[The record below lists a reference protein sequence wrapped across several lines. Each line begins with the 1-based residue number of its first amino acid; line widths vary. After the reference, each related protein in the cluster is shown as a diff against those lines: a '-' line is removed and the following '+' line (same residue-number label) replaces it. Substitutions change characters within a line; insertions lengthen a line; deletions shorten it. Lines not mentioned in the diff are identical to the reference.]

1 MIAYQHYHAGRYD
14 EAHERFR
21 QALETCRRFGYQRG
35 IAKGLLAMGNSAL
48 AKKLYP
54 EARQHYGDAIALN
67 KSLGQLGAAAYA
79 VYQSAIVAHRE
90 GHLDDAERDYN
101 EAGDYA
107 RKEKDRVLEAAVLA
121 QLAKLM
127 LDKGDRQA
135 AERNAKKALEQAHD
149 LDDHLTR
156 VTAACTLGLLQE
168 TSGQDANAHET
179 RVAAG
184 NARATIKGVQDQ
196 IATLEKISE
205 VIVSVSFGEE
215 THTSRDLDRGSPR
228 INFPDRIIGDSIDL
242 TYSDREPGGFGR
254 GGGRSDDDSG
264 GGGFG
269 GGFTDGNF

>member
-1 MIAYQHYHAGRYD
+1 
-14 EAHERFR
+14 
-21 QALETCRRFGYQRG
+21 
-35 IAKGLLAMGNSAL
+35 
-48 AKKLYP
+48 
-54 EARQHYGDAIALN
+54 
-67 KSLGQLGAAAYA
+67 
-79 VYQSAIVAHRE
+79 
-90 GHLDDAERDYN
+90 
-101 EAGDYA
+101 
-107 RKEKDRVLEAAVLA
+107 
-121 QLAKLM
+121 
-127 LDKGDRQA
+127 
-135 AERNAKKALEQAHD
+135 
-149 LDDHLTR
+149 
-156 VTAACTLGLLQE
+156 LLQE

>member
-127 LDKGDRQA
+127 LDKGDRAQRQ
-135 AERNAKKALEQAHD
+135 ESPGTSPRPGRPPDQGHG
-149 LDDHLTR
+149 
-156 VTAACTLGLLQE
+156 GLYAWL
-168 TSGQDANAHET
+168 
-179 RVAAG
+179 AAG
-184 NARATIKGVQDQ
+184 NFR
-196 IATLEKISE
+196 
-205 VIVSVSFGEE
+205 
-215 THTSRDLDRGSPR
+215 
-228 INFPDRIIGDSIDL
+228 
-242 TYSDREPGGFGR
+242 PGR
-254 GGGRSDDDSG
+254 QCA
-264 GGGFG
+264 
-269 GGFTDGNF
+269 